1 MSDINKFDNNNYPP
15 ALTPEEY
22 RSWMVAAFHDTMWQN
37 ALAVLALSTEEYA
50 KQVGQVVGRTHLAN
64 VLAGVMSY
72 IRIFERDITDGKDA
86 AVAASNLALF
96 RDAEKRLRSVVR
108 YCLDN
113 GGFPAAQNIT
123 VAPHHPIEA
132 IQTYERDLDTLELT
146 KAITVYKFD

>member
-1 MSDINKFDNNNYPP
+1 MDFNHNYPP

-50 KQVGQVVGRTHLAN
+50 KQVGQVVGRTQIAN

-113 GGFPAAQNIT
+113 GCFPGQNIT
-123 VAPHHPIEA
+123 CATAHPTEA
-132 IQTYERDLDTLELT
+132 IQTIDRDLETMEILGSR
-146 KAITVYKFD
+146 TVYKFGE